1 MFYDIHTNYGRQN
14 GKIHLGSDRFLKKD
28 RVLKFKKRI
37 SRFLVLV
44 RRFVNVGRSFLIFD
58 DR

>member
-14 GKIHLGSDRFLKKD
+14 GKIHLGSDRFFKD